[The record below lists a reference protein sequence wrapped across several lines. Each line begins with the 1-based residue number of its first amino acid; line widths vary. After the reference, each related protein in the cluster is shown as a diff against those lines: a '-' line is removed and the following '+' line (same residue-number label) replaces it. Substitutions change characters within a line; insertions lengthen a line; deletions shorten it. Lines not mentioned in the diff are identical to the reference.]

1 MSRASDLAN
10 LIASGNTTIHGEAGV
25 TSSDSTG
32 LTTNLQQGLI
42 KSWVSFDGNTVDA
55 STNMTGENGSFNVS
69 ALEDDGTGDYDVLFT
84 NNMANTN
91 YTVTS
96 GGTRNASSTAQA
108 GYYQKHNVATTGYT
122 VMTFNTAAVED
133 HDLVMTQVAGDLA

>member
-1 MSRASDLAN
+1 MSEIKVDKISGKTSAN
-10 LIASGNTTIHGEAGV
+10 AVTVTGENGSTQ
-25 TSSDSTG
+25 TS
-32 LTTNLQQGLI
+32 LQQGLV
-42 KSWVSFDGNTVDA
+42 KSFISFDGNTADA
-55 STNMTGENGSFNVS
+55 SNNLTGVNGSFNVS
-69 ALEDDGTGDYDVLFT
+69 ALEDDGTGDYDIVFT

-108 GYYQKHNVATTGYT
+108 GFYQKHNVATTGYT
-122 VMTFNTAAVED
+122 VMTFSTSAVED

>member
-1 MSRASDLAN
+1 MSTLRVDNLKGKTTANTMTVLAGH
-10 LIASGNTTIHGEAGV
+10 AT
-25 TSSDSTG
+25 DSTT
-32 LTTNLQQGLI
+32 TTNLEQGLI
-42 KSWVSFDGNTVDA
+42 KSFISFDGNTADA
-55 STNMTGENGSFNVS
+55 SANLTGVNGSFNVS

-108 GYYQKHNVATTGYT
+108 GFYQKHNVATSGYT
-122 VMTFNTAAVED
+122 VMTFSTSAVED
-133 HDLVMTQVAGDLA
+133 HDLVMTQVAGDLS

>member
-1 MSRASDLAN
+1 MSTLKV
-10 LIASGNTTIHGEAGV
+10 TTVQTSAGGAV
-25 TSSDSTG
+25 T
-32 LTTNLQQGLI
+32 LTNQHAL
-42 KSWVSFDGNTVDA
+42 KSFISFDGNTADA
-55 STNMTGENGSFNVS
+55 SNNLTGVNGSFNVS

-122 VMTFNTAAVED
+122 VMTFNTSAVED